1 MKKKIKIICLILI
14 TISLIV
20 IVVIYGW
27 SVHKQSPKE
36 CEENLA
42 TLDYI
47 EWLEK
52 ELLIY
57 KDMYQERLE
66 KCPITNEELAE

>member
-1 MKKKIKIICLILI
+1 MKEKIKIICFILT
-14 TISLIV
+14 TISLII

-36 CEENLA
+36 CETNSA

-52 ELLIY
+52 ELILY
-57 KDMYQERLE
+57 KNMYQERLE
-66 KCPITNEELAE
+66 KCPITNEELIE